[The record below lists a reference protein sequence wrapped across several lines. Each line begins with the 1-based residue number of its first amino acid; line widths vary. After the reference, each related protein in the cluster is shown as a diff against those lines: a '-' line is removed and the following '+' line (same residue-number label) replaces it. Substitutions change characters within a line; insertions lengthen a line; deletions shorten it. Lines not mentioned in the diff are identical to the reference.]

1 MPGDA
6 FKLQP
11 AREVMNRTMSERKL
25 GQTIREMAEAYG
37 WLCYQVLDTRN
48 YAKRTSRGFPDQF
61 IARPGRALALEL
73 KTERGIVTP
82 NQELWVATLDS
93 IPGIT
98 SAVIRPHDLDHV
110 EELLRLHPR
119 RTPQE

>member
-1 MPGDA
+1 MPESA
-6 FKLQP
+6 FELQS
-11 AREVMNRTMSERKL
+11 ARGVINRTMSEREL
-25 GQTIREMAEAYG
+25 GQTIREMAEAFG

-48 YAKRTSRGFPDQF
+48 HAKRTSRGFPDQF

-82 NQELWVATLDS
+82 DQELWVATLDS

-98 SAVIRPHDLDHV
+98 GAVIRPHDLDRV
-110 EELLRLHPR
+110 EELLAG
-119 RTPQE
+119 

>member
-1 MPGDA
+1 MHQDA
-6 FKLQP
+6 FRLRP
-11 AREVMNRTMSERKL
+11 AREVVNRTMSEREL
-25 GQTIREMAEAYG
+25 GRTIREMAEAFG

-61 IARPGRALALEL
+61 IARPGQALALEL

-82 NQELWVATLDS
+82 DQELWVATLDS

-98 SAVIRPHDLDHV
+98 SAVIRPSDLDQV
-110 EELLRLHPR
+110 EELLAG
-119 RTPQE
+119 